1 MHEKMDGRMG
11 EELVERWMEG
21 WRMDG
26 KMEGG

>member
-21 WRMDG
+21 WRMDR